1 MNSRLVLLIRGELTR
16 MNKYNVTT
24 VSVVVAILWF
34 LLLYFIDDVDILSSL
49 LPFVIVIDAT
59 MMAAIYVGAVMFFE
73 KSESTISTLLVTPIS
88 NRELILSKVIA
99 NTIHSVLS
107 TLLIII
113 AFVIAKEVVV
123 SWVMITLA
131 LILAVSFHSI
141 LGFVFSYHSKDFTSM
156 LMNVML
162 YALLFALPSALR
174 LFDVMFKG
182 HVWEYVLLV
191 NPTQAAI
198 EMIMVGFDHKASY
211 PFFISLLFLVFGGY
225 ALYRFYVLPKFKGY
239 AVRQSGV

>member
-1 MNSRLVLLIRGELTR
+1 MDSRLILLIKGELKR
-16 MNKYNVTT
+16 MNRYGITT
-24 VSVVVAILWF
+24 VSILVAVLWF
-34 LLLYFIDDVDILSSL
+34 VLLYSLDDSDILSAL
-49 LPFVIVIDAT
+49 LPFIIVIDAT

-73 KSESTISTLLVTPIS
+73 RSESTIATLLVTPIA

-107 TLLIII
+107 SLLVVI
-113 AFVIAKEVVV
+113 AFTVVKDVGV

-131 LILAVSFHSI
+131 LIVSVSFHSF
-141 LGFVFSYHSKDFTSM
+141 LGFVFSYHAKDFTSM

-162 YALLFALPSALR
+162 YALIFALPSALR

-182 HVWEYVLLV
+182 SFWEYALLI

-198 EMIMVGFDHKASY
+198 ELVMVGFREPAFE
-211 PFFISLLFLVFGGY
+211 PFFISLSVLVFGGY
-225 ALYRFYVLPKFKGY
+225 ALYRYYVLPNFKDY
-239 AVRQSGV
+239 AVKESGV

>member
-1 MNSRLVLLIRGELTR
+1 MNSRLILLIKGELKR
-16 MNKYNVTT
+16 MNRYGVTT
-24 VSVVVAILWF
+24 VSILVAVLWF
-34 LLLYFIDDVDILSSL
+34 VLLYSLDDSDILSTL
-49 LPFVIVIDAT
+49 LPFIIVIDAT

-73 KSESTISTLLVTPIS
+73 RSESTISTLLVTPIS

-107 TLLIII
+107 SLLVVI
-113 AFVIAKEVVV
+113 AFTVVKDVGV

-131 LILAVSFHSI
+131 LIVSVSFHSF
-141 LGFVFSYHSKDFTSM
+141 LGFVFSYHAKDFTSM

-162 YALLFALPSALR
+162 YALIFALPSALR

-182 HVWEYVLLV
+182 SFWEYALLI

-198 EMIMVGFDHKASY
+198 ELVMVG
-211 PFFISLLFLVFGGY
+211 
-225 ALYRFYVLPKFKGY
+225 
-239 AVRQSGV
+239 

>member
-1 MNSRLVLLIRGELTR
+1 MNSRLVLLIKGELMR

-34 LLLYFIDDVDILSSL
+34 LLLYFIDDVDVLASL

-107 TLLIII
+107 TMLIII
-113 AFVIAKEVVV
+113 AFVLAKDVGV

-131 LILAVSFHSI
+131 LILAVSFHSV
-141 LGFVFSYHSKDFTSM
+141 LGFIFSYHSKDFTSM

-162 YALLFALPSALR
+162 YALIFALPSALR
-174 LFDVMFKG
+174 LFNVMFKG
-182 HVWEYVLLV
+182 EIWKYVLLI
-191 NPTQAAI
+191 NPTQASI
-198 EMIMVGFDHKASY
+198 EMIMVGFKETASY
-211 PFFISLLFLVFGGY
+211 PFFISLSFLVFGGY